1 MAKPADSGRILVR
14 WRWLRLVPAV
24 LVIVLALGA
33 CSGGAEDSGATG
45 AAGGSDG
52 SVEAPAAQEGEDSA
66 DDSDEATA
74 DQVSTSIDLA
84 RKLVLRADLVVETDA
99 VVQAAQRAEGLVTT
113 AGGFVTDEET
123 YIDPG
128 PDGDTVS
135 TLTLRVPPEAHTDV
149 LEQLAGLGTL
159 VSQNRNEQDVT
170 DEYVDVEARIESQQL
185 SLDRLLNLVADAA
198 DLNDVIALENEIAR
212 RQADLDALQA
222 RLESLDAQVA
232 MTTITLTLTS
242 EPEVLVVARTG
253 FVGGLQSGWDAFTG
267 SVSFLLMALGATLP
281 FLVLILA
288 IAMPAYLLRHRL
300 RARRPGLAVATGP
313 AEEERPPLQP

>member
-1 MAKPADSGRILVR
+1 MAKPADSERLAMR
-14 WRWLRLVPAV
+14 RRWLRLVPAV

-33 CSGGAEDSGATG
+33 CSGGAGDSGDGDSGADVS
-45 AAGGSDG
+45 AA
-52 SVEAPAAQEGEDSA
+52 EAPAAPGGAEES
-66 DDSDEATA
+66 DSDETTA

-84 RKLVLRADLVVETDA
+84 RKLVLRADLVVETDT

-113 AGGFVTDEET
+113 AGGFVTDEKT

-170 DEYVDVEARIESQQL
+170 DEYVDVEARTVSQQL
-185 SLDRLLNLVADAA
+185 SLDRLLNLVAGAA

-253 FVGGLQSGWDAFTG
+253 FIGGLQSGWEAFTG

-281 FLVLILA
+281 FLVLIA
-288 IAMPAYLLRHRL
+288 VIAVPAYLLRNRS
-300 RARRPGLAVATGP
+300 RDRRPGIAVATGP
-313 AEEERPPLQP
+313 AAQEKPPLQP

>member
-1 MAKPADSGRILVR
+1 MAKPAGSGRLLVR
-14 WRWLRLVPAV
+14 RRWLRLVPAV
-24 LVIVLALGA
+24 LVIVLAVGA
-33 CSGGAEDSGATG
+33 CSGAAEDSGATG
-45 AAGGSDG
+45 AAGGADG
-52 SVEAPAAQEGEDSA
+52 SVEAPAAPGGAEES
-66 DDSDEATA
+66 DSDEATA
-74 DQVSTSIDLA
+74 DQVSTNIDLA

-170 DEYVDVEARIESQQL
+170 DEYVDVAARTESQQL

-253 FVGGLQSGWDAFTG
+253 FVGGLQSGWEAFTG
-267 SVSFLLMALGATLP
+267 SVSFLLMAFGATLP

-288 IAMPAYLLRHRL
+288 IAVPAYLLRNRL
-300 RARRPGLAVATGP
+300 RARRPGLAVSTGPP
-313 AEEERPPLQP
+313 AEEGPPLQP